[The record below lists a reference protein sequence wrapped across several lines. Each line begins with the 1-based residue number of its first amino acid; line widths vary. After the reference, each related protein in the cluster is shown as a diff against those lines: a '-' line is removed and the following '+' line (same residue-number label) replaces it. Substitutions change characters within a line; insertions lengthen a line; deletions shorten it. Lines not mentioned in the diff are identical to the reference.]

1 MKRVDVE
8 FMICARAHFALVLR
22 ARASG
27 DARDRCVAARDSF
40 SRETRAWRTFW
51 FTSLRML
58 PATDL
63 IQVSPAGNH
72 HEVAQV
78 GLTIMSDL
86 RGFLLVM
93 MDRDGHQTS
102 EGTRWCHL
110 SPGFTA

>member
-1 MKRVDVE
+1 MV
-8 FMICARAHFALVLR
+8 AALSESER
-22 ARASG
+22 G

-51 FTSLRML
+51 LTSLRTL

-63 IQVSPAGNH
+63 IQASPAGNH

-93 MDRDGHQTS
+93 MDRDGHPTN